1 MTNRSDPERLEAL
14 RASDNWR
21 QWQSLDDERLCIECA
36 QLITG
41 RQVIVVDDVDGKT
54 SLRCPTAGC
63 NAGPRDWFYHGTR
76 HQHAIAHT
84 VPAEQLDRLPN
95 RLF

>member
-1 MTNRSDPERLEAL
+1 MTNRSDAERLEVL

-41 RQVIVVDDVDGKT
+41 RQVGIVEDGDGKS

-76 HQHAIAHT
+76 NQHALAHT
-84 VPAEQLDRLPN
+84 VPG
-95 RLF
+95 